1 MMPHDRHPKNEPG
14 SKAPA
19 KMSDRRMQKNRRKI
33 RKKKSGRLKKMI
45 LTGYRIGCFFRG
57 KREKSTD
64 REVIVESPFC

>member
-33 RKKKSGRLKKMI
+33 RKKSGRLKKMI
-45 LTGYRIGCFFRG
+45 LTGYRIGFFLG
-57 KREKSTD
+57 GNEKKAQTG
-64 REVIVESPFC
+64 R